1 MRLYLIGVGPGNPE
15 LLTLRALRLIQ
26 TLPVLFYPLEEGRE
40 PLALRAAQPH
50 IPKGT
55 PLVPLP
61 LFTGGNP
68 EKTRA
73 ARQESAR
80 RIREALARYG
90 EGGYLVLGDS
100 LLYASPV
107 NLLPHLEGVEVE
119 AVPGISAHQ
128 LAAARV
134 LKPLAMGEEGFAV
147 VTGLRPLDPTG
158 LERFQ
163 AVFVYK
169 AKDLKALERAFPG
182 WKGWAFLRLG
192 MPGEKVLPLDQARR
206 EDYWTLVG
214 LWRAASPMREG
225 EG

>member
-1 MRLYLIGVGPGNPE
+1 ME
-15 LLTLRALRLIQ
+15 AERAR
-26 TLPVLFYPLEEGRE
+26 RE
-40 PLALRAAQPH
+40 
-50 IPKGT
+50 
-55 PLVPLP
+55 
-61 LFTGGNP
+61 
-68 EKTRA
+68 A
-73 ARQESAR
+73 ARR
-80 RIREALARYG
+80 VREALSRYG

-147 VTGLRPLDPTG
+147 VTGLGPVDPEGLD
-158 LERFQ
+158 RFQ
-163 AVFVYK
+163 SVFVYK
-169 AKDLKALERAFPG
+169 AKDLKALEKAFPER
-182 WKGWAFLRLG
+182 KGWAFLRLG
-192 MPGEKVLPLDQARR
+192 MPGERVLPLDQAKR

-214 LWRAASPMREG
+214 LWRVDSPMQEG